1 MINFIKN
8 NLKTIVAIIIT
19 FIVTLSMSVYATI
32 KFQASEI
39 EYNDTPLD
47 QVLDD
52 LYNASRMDFCHLVS
66 EQFGTKNNVGAKYKC
81 NLGDNVDRYFY
92 ILTVNSNN
100 TVDLIMD
107 TNLVSNLSYSDA
119 MNYLSSGVGS
129 TYKTSWKNV
138 YNIKLPDAV
147 AIARAVGNNSW
158 TVSGSWFY
166 FDKYNG
172 SYGQTKV
179 ASASNLSN
187 YRWLFNY
194 TKGCTNYGCDSG
206 TDISTMSNAYVT
218 SSVSGSDYRVVDYRG
233 IISSGPTSDTVSRL
247 NVRPVITVLK
257 SNLN

>member
-1 MINFIKN
+1 MNDFIKN
-8 NLKTIVAIIIT
+8 NLKIIIAVIIT
-19 FIVTLSMSVYATI
+19 FIVTLSMGVYATI
-32 KFQASEI
+32 KLQANEV
-39 EYNDTPLD
+39 EYNNTTLD
-47 QVLDD
+47 KVLDD
-52 LYNASRMDFCHLVS
+52 LYGVDRMDFCHLES

-92 ILTVNSNN
+92 ILTVNSN

-107 TNLVSNLSYSDA
+107 TNLVSDLSYSNA
-119 MNYLSSGVGS
+119 MNYLSTGDGS
-129 TYKTSWKNV
+129 SYKTSWKNV

-158 TVSGSWFY
+158 TVSSTWFY

-233 IISSGPTSDTVSRL
+233 IISSGPTSDTASRF

-257 SNLN
+257 SNLS